1 MCLYKKGILVYEESQ
16 FFLRKKLISYLL
28 WIKLYHVL
36 NQAFVGPWEEDKQ
49 GTIKHKNSN
58 HKNFPI
64 SPFFR
69 PQEINKHWVES
80 KETIKES
87 LAYTLYF

>member
-16 FFLRKKLISYLL
+16 FSLRKKLISYLL

-36 NQAFVGPWEEDKQ
+36 NQALWDHERRTNKEQ
-49 GTIKHKNSN
+49 LNIKI
-58 HKNFPI
+58 PI

-69 PQEINKHWVES
+69 PQEINKHWVKS

-87 LAYTLYF
+87 LAYTLYFQ